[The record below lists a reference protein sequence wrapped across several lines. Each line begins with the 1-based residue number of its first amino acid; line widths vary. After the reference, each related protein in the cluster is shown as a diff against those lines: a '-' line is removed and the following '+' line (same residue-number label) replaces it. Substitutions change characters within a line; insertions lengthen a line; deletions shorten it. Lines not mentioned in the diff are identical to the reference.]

1 MSTPVVTDKWAGNFD
16 CSVCRRKRLVGAEF
30 SKKALEKYRK
40 TGGALKCKTCTAAQ
54 EEKERLAAAAKKAT
68 ASTTSDTISANAND
82 PPVTCAKCKKSLPPT
97 DFNRN
102 QIAKKEKARCR
113 KCVEEAIQLEESSI
127 KSSKEAK
134 LQEILKKIQEMEKKG
149 DIAGRVRYES
159 ELSALEAEHVTGL
172 KPVKMGN
179 AGVRGSWRSRS
190 KGGGRG

>member
-1 MSTPVVTDKWAGNFD
+1 M
-16 CSVCRRKRLVGAEF
+16 
-30 SKKALEKYRK
+30 
-40 TGGALKCKTCTAAQ
+40 LKCKTCTAAQ

-68 ASTTSDTISANAND
+68 TSTTSDSNANAND
-82 PPVTCAKCKKSLPPT
+82 PPVTCAKCRKSLPPT

-127 KSSKEAK
+127 KSSKEEK
-134 LQEILKKIQEMEKKG
+134 LQEILKKIKEMEIKG
-149 DIAGRVRYES
+149 DIAGRVKYES

-179 AGVRGSWRSRS
+179 AGGRGGWRSRS
-190 KGGGRG
+190 GRGGGRGRGGAGAGRK